1 MALQTIPGIEP
12 DAAGRDG
19 LGARRWSVVLVLA
32 TVAVLAV
39 GANPLLIG
47 ALAIATVTPELV
59 RVDLESSRLPNRLVL
74 PCYPAVLAGI
84 AADGILNDATPTGAL
99 FTGAVWF
106 GFFLLLNLGGGMG
119 MGDVKLAGVLGLCL
133 GSLGVVHAVMAI
145 MVAFAAGGI
154 AGAVVL
160 ARRVGG
166 RRSRIPFGPFLLAGF
181 WIALALT
188 PTLGSMTTG
197 STP

>member
-1 MALQTIPGIEP
+1 
-12 DAAGRDG
+12 
-19 LGARRWSVVLVLA
+19 
-32 TVAVLAV
+32 
-39 GANPLLIG
+39 
-47 ALAIATVTPELV
+47 
-59 RVDLESSRLPNRLVL
+59 
-74 PCYPAVLAGI
+74 
-84 AADGILNDATPTGAL
+84 
-99 FTGAVWF
+99 
-106 GFFLLLNLGGGMG
+106 

-188 PTLGSMTTG
+188 PTLGSMATG